1 MGNRLYFILG
11 YYSVTNKRRV
21 AAIEETAKPEIAFY
35 GFLDIKTILQG
46 SCMMKKGVSL
56 LVIFCLCVSTTGC
69 NWVPETL
76 NGVGA
81 AEEGQ
86 VLNMVE
92 NTEPVN
98 LDTAKY
104 IDDSSVK
111 IINNVMEGLMRLDA
125 DNRPQPAIAADFPEI
140 SPDRKT
146 YVFKLRE
153 AYWSDGEPVTAHD
166 FEYAW
171 KRALNPQT
179 KNKYAYIFYPIL
191 NAEEYHTGKVKAGSV
206 GVQALDEHTLKVRLK
221 SPTPYFLSLLSFIS
235 YMPQRKD
242 VVEKYGDQYAR
253 DADKMVYNGP
263 FVLSEW
269 EHERGYQLNK
279 NEEYWDK
286 DNVRLSRVNV
296 KIVPQSDKAM
306 RLYMS
311 DLVDVVPL
319 RNNLVDVFQPSKEFV
334 SASSGTVYFLRF
346 NVQNDF
352 LSNRNVRKAITM
364 ALDRE
369 ELTHDVLKSGTPAYA
384 IVPPTIHGYDGYF
397 RDQADRKQGKL
408 VYYDVNEA
416 REALQKGMTEL
427 GIDTPPTLK
436 LLVYDD
442 DRKMVALYVQEQLQK
457 CLGIPVEISVEPAK
471 KKVKLEMSGKFDMS
485 IFRWTAD
492 YDDPMTFLDM
502 WETKN
507 GLNFGSWTN
516 PLFDRIVEQ
525 SKDMT
530 DYRLRNKNLIE
541 AEKLL
546 LEEYAAAP
554 LYYEKDSFY
563 MQKRYVKN
571 LVRHPVGSEY
581 SLKWV
586 EIHKK

>member
-1 MGNRLYFILG
+1 
-11 YYSVTNKRRV
+11 
-21 AAIEETAKPEIAFY
+21 
-35 GFLDIKTILQG
+35 
-46 SCMMKKGVSL
+46 MKKGVSL
-56 LVIFCLCVSTTGC
+56 LVIFFLSVAVAGC
-69 NWVPETL
+69 NWAPETL
-76 NGVGA
+76 NGVEA

-86 VLNMVE
+86 ALNMVE

-104 IDDSSVK
+104 IDESSAK
-111 IINNVMEGLMRLDA
+111 IITNVMEGLMRLDA

-146 YVFKLRE
+146 YVFNLRE
-153 AYWSDGEPVTAHD
+153 AYWSDGEPVTAYD

-171 KRALNPQT
+171 KRALDPKT
-179 KNKYAYIFYPIL
+179 KNKYAYVFYPIL
-191 NAEEYHTGKVKAGSV
+191 NAEEYHTGKAKAESV
-206 GVQALDEHTLKVRLK
+206 GVQAIDENTLKVRLK

-235 YMPQRKD
+235 YMPQRQD
-242 VVEKYGDQYAR
+242 VVEKYGDQYAK

-263 FVLSEW
+263 FVLSKW
-269 EHERGYQLNK
+269 EHEQGYQLTK

-296 KIVPQSDKAM
+296 KIVPQSDKAI

-319 RNNLVDVFQPSKEFV
+319 RNKLVDVFQPSKEFV
-334 SASSGTVYFLRF
+334 SAISSTVYYLRF
-346 NVQNDF
+346 NVKNDF
-352 LSNRNVRKAITM
+352 LSNRHIRQAITL

-369 ELTHDVLKSGTPAYA
+369 ELTQDVLKFGTPAYA
-384 IVPPTIHGYDGYF
+384 MVPPTIHGYVGYF

-408 VYYDVNEA
+408 VYYDVNTA
-416 REALQKGMTEL
+416 KEALQKGIAEL
-427 GIDTPPTLK
+427 GIDKVPPLK

-442 DRKMVALYVQEQLQK
+442 DRKIVALYVQEQLEK
-457 CLGIPVEISVEPAK
+457 YLGIPVEISVEPAK
-471 KKVKLEMSGKFDMS
+471 EKAELEMSGKFDMS

-492 YDDPMTFLDM
+492 YDDPMTILDL

-507 GLNFGSWTN
+507 GLNFGHWSN
-516 PLFDRIVEQ
+516 YSYDQIIER
-525 SKDMT
+525 SKDMS
-530 DYRLRNKNLIE
+530 DYRQRNENLIE

-546 LEEYAAAP
+546 LQDYAAAP
-554 LYYEKDSFY
+554 LYYENNVFF
-563 MQKRYVKN
+563 MQKSYVKN
-571 LVRHPVGSEY
+571 LVHHPIGAAY

-586 EIHKK
+586 EIRKK